1 MRNTWWISMISA
13 GFKKQ
18 MIANVY
24 NTQLLPV
31 MDMVNNNHISNII
44 RIKNQ
49 LLFRKDDKSLW
60 LGYKY
65 KINTIDYDIFWFLYF
80 LTNPIFSIYYF
91 SEKNKEYNIL
101 SESDIKSILEQ
112 KQYIDN
118 RLKYAKYLEDV
129 HD

>member
-1 MRNTWWISMISA
+1 MISA
-13 GFKKQ
+13 GFKKH
-18 MIANVY
+18 MIVNVY

-31 MDMVNNNHISNII
+31 SVLVNKSSIETNK